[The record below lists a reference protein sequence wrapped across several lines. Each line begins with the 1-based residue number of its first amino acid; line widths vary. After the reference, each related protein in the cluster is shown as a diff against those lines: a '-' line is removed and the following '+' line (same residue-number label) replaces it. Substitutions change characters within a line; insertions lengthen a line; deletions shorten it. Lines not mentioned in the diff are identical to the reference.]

1 MWGDDTVTFTTT
13 VCPGPEGVTVSNV
26 TYQSADVSWDAVSG
40 AQGYNVYW
48 GEPQFYFNLV
58 TPVPVTGTSYTITG
72 LEAESHYEVVVVT
85 RCTENVESNPTND
98 DRIGFTTGQAG
109 IYDVESGT
117 LTLYPNPATTSVSVN
132 VTGTH
137 ASSITIEIVD
147 LNGKTVYKQNSSDS
161 QFTIDVS
168 SLAQGAYFVRV
179 TSEQQTAVRK
189 LIVK

>member
-1 MWGDDTVTFTTT
+1 M
-13 VCPGPEGVTVSNV
+13 
-26 TYQSADVSWDAVSG
+26 
-40 AQGYNVYW
+40 
-48 GEPQFYFNLV
+48 
-58 TPVPVTGTSYTITG
+58 
-72 LEAESHYEVVVVT
+72 T

-132 VTGTH
+132 VTGMSGNVTLQ
-137 ASSITIEIVD
+137 IVD
-147 LNGKTVYKQNSSDS
+147 MNGRTVYS
-161 QFTIDVS
+161 QSGSNEFKIDVS